1 MRLLHKAAAVNVMVL
16 MVDSTDH
23 VTGKTGLTLTITA
36 SKNGA
41 AFASISPTVTER
53 GDGWYSVALTAAH
66 TDTEGDLALHITGSG
81 ADPSDVLMNVN
92 VLEQMLRNKRVLDP
106 ATGIETIYD
115 DAGTALFTRNVYE
128 DATGTQT
135 YRGQGADR
143 VERYT

>member
-1 MRLLHKAAAVNVMVL
+1 MRILHKNAAVNVMVL

-53 GDGWYSVALTAAH
+53 GDGWYSIALTASH
-66 TDTEGDLALHITGSG
+66 TDTEGDLALHITGTG
-81 ADPSDVLMNVN
+81 ADPTDTLSNVN

-106 ATGIETIYD
+106 ATGVETIYD
-115 DAGTALFTRNVYE
+115 DSGTALFTRNVYE
-128 DATGTQT
+128 DAGGTIP
-135 YRGQGADR
+135 YRDQGADR

>member
-41 AFASISPTVTER
+41 AFASITPTVTER
-53 GDGWYSVALTAAH
+53 GDGWYSIAITAAH

-92 VLEQMLRNKRVLDP
+92 VLEQLLRNKRILDP

-115 DAGTALFTRNVYE
+115 DGGTALFTRNVFE
-128 DATGTQT
+128 DAA
-135 YRGQGADR
+135 GATPYAGGSVNR
-143 VERYT
+143 VERFA